1 MSKPFTSNGD
11 CIGSSNDKTENNT
24 NSTDTN
30 GSSASSSA
38 SSTCRTGS
46 SSSNSNSSMKVQDF
60 MSYLAEEANITNMT
74 VETNDGRRISATFKN
89 GLPISTSTAQ
99 IGSPAS
105 NVDSSAAPGS
115 RTKTVEGLK
124 NNSASGETSEE
135 LSKADGETGKAAM
148 MSPTRDTATTI
159 AMLGAGKTASTPPTL
174 PTPGFD
180 ACTSPEWAKNYQNKH
195 VTVTYASIVKGTVP
209 SIINGNGK
217 KRKGSRVSGAGT
229 TTSLPPKKRA
239 AVKTEEGSSESS
251 WNAMSALVDAATVA
265 QREHEQVPPGAAG
278 VGGSASAKVATALAM
293 GMNIPATSLKK
304 KPTKRKPRKIIP
316 EIKTYVEFTSIDV
329 LFGRGGRSNREWLQ
343 HTKSFQ

>member
-1 MSKPFTSNGD
+1 MTSNGD

-24 NSTDTN
+24 HSTDTN

-46 SSSNSNSSMKVQDF
+46 SGSSMKVQDF

-105 NVDSSAAPGS
+105 NVDLPAAPGS
-115 RTKTVEGLK
+115 HRKTVAGPK
-124 NNSASGETSEE
+124 KDSASGETSQES
-135 LSKADGETGKAAM
+135 SKADGETGKAAM
-148 MSPTRDTATTI
+148 MSPTRDIATTI

-174 PTPGFD
+174 PKPGFD

-195 VTVTYASIVKGTVP
+195 VTVTYASIVKGIVP
-209 SIINGNGK
+209 SLTNGNGK
-217 KRKGSRVSGAGT
+217 KRKGSCVSGSGT

-278 VGGSASAKVATALAM
+278 FGGSASAKAATALAM

-316 EIKTYVEFTSIDV
+316 EIKTYVEFTPIDV
-329 LFGRGGRSNREWLQ
+329 LFGRGGRSNREWLR
-343 HTKSFQ
+343 HTK